1 LSGHESNQEIEEA
14 QIEVCVPADP
24 VYIRVVRLAASGV
37 ASLVGLD
44 VEKIED
50 LKIAVDEMCSTLI
63 EVGTGTPLRV
73 RFAPPI
79 DGTSMIRVDVEAGV
93 DPTAGRDEHRFTLSR
108 TILGAVADHHDLV
121 VHEDG
126 TGRYS
131 MSMRVETGESRP
143 SDR

>member
-1 LSGHESNQEIEEA
+1 LSGHESDDRAE
-14 QIEVCVPADP
+14 IEVCVPADP

-73 RFAPPI
+73 RFAPPV
-79 DGTSMIRVDVEAGV
+79 DGAAVIRVDVEANV

-121 VHEDG
+121 VQEDG

-131 MSMRVETGESRP
+131 MSMRVESPTGGPDSSGR
-143 SDR
+143 